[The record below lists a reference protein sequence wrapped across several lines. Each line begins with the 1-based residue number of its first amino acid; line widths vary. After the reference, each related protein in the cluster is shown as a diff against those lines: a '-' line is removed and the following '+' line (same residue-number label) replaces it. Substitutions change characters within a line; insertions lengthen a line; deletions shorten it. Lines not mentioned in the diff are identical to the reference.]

1 MYAWHAISRRCTE
14 SKSVSLNKTRLL
26 QKCDDKC
33 LSSNGERQMSSGRLF
48 NTDIEMQAVQKQRR
62 QRWRGRPVLTIVSL
76 TRSGASDRIGW
87 LDRSQHAAVTH
98 HRQTAAMGAV
108 PLTSLLILK
117 FSVTLACQCQSSVF
131 PSIFCFNL
139 TCFTHNV
146 YTCNQQ
152 TASLS

>member
-1 MYAWHAISRRCTE
+1 MIFLE
-14 SKSVSLNKTRLL
+14 EKSLGYNKICMGFNPRGGARGPLSAPRL
-26 QKCDDKC
+26 
-33 LSSNGERQMSSGRLF
+33 SGRLF
-48 NTDIEMQAVQKQRR
+48 NNDIEMHAVQKQRR
-62 QRWRGRPVLTIVSL
+62 QRRRGRPVLTVVSL

-87 LDRSQHAAVTH
+87 FDRSQHAAVTH

-108 PLTSLLILK
+108 PLRSLLILK
-117 FSVTLACQCQSSVF
+117 FTVTLACHCQSSVF
-131 PSIFCFNL
+131 PSIFCFHL